1 MNKEVRELFES
12 IIAIL
17 NQYNNV
23 PMETKRL
30 MRVVILQMVEKQAD
44 ELISLEYRENK
55 DAESI

>member
-30 MRVVILQMVEKQAD
+30 MLVVILQMVEKQAD